1 MSGKGVE
8 VGMGV
13 IVGSGV
19 GELVI
24 VAVGGAGVGDT
35 VGVVVACIDGPQAV
49 AITMDTKTIENNR
62 DITILRLNILSL
74 L

>member
-1 MSGKGVE
+1 MLGK
-8 VGMGV
+8 
-13 IVGSGV
+13 GV

-35 VGVVVACIDGPQAV
+35 VGVVVACKDGPQAV

-62 DITILRLNILSL
+62 DITILRLNIFSL